1 MDVHR
6 NFCSTN
12 FHLARPIVLFF
23 FFLLFFDE
31 CLPGGIFFS
40 DFTRTTRS
48 GIIGYEGKS
57 IRGMFDEWN
66 IIFRFHA
73 NDSIGYNRIGKKK
86 VGRLTS
92 GILFSDL
99 DLYI

>member
-1 MDVHR
+1 M
-6 NFCSTN
+6 STEISV
-12 FHLARPIVLFF
+12 RPISILPGRSFF
-23 FFLLFFDE
+23 FFFPSFF
-31 CLPGGIFFS
+31 
-40 DFTRTTRS
+40 RR
-48 GIIGYEGKS
+48 
-57 IRGMFDEWN
+57 MFDEWN
-66 IIFRFHA
+66 FIFRFHA